1 MNNTIKNNKDADL
14 SGLDAL
20 IRINEILGCPFDGR
34 GIEDDAVGY
43 INLLQEAFIYLR
55 TANSDLERDILELI
69 QLCKEHDIN
78 TSKFTKSCDEF

>member
-1 MNNTIKNNKDADL
+1 MNNIIKNNKNADL

-55 TANSDLERDILELI
+55 TVNSDHESDILELI
-69 QLCKEHDIN
+69 QLCKENNIK

>member
-1 MNNTIKNNKDADL
+1 MNSAIKSNKDDD
-14 SGLDAL
+14 SRGLDAL

-34 GIEDDAVGY
+34 GIEDDAAGY

-55 TANSDLERDILELI
+55 TANKGLESDVLELI

-78 TSKFTKSCDEF
+78 ISKFTKACDEF

>member
-1 MNNTIKNNKDADL
+1 MNNIIKNNISCDL

-20 IRINEILGCPFDGR
+20 IKTNEILGCPFDGR

-55 TANSDLERDILELI
+55 TVNSDHESDILELI
-69 QLCKEHDIN
+69 QLCKENNIN
-78 TSKFTKSCDEF
+78 TSKFTKSYNEF